1 VKGFRTISLE
11 RDGLAL
17 ALHVQ
22 EGEGPIVFLQHGLC
36 GDAAQPAAVFPEG
49 ARLAVLECRG
59 HGESPAG
66 AVENFSIA
74 TFAGDVLAAMS
85 MLGGG
90 PVIVGGIS
98 MGAAIAM
105 RIACLAPK
113 RVAGLVIARPAW
125 TTHPAPSNM
134 IPNLEVG
141 LMLQQPPS
149 ADEVNDFLA
158 SATGRMLAVEAPD
171 NLASL
176 TGFFR
181 REPRDVTEEL
191 LTRISRDGPG
201 VTDNQ
206 LSSLSIPTLVIGH
219 GEDVV
224 HPMAH
229 ARYLA
234 NLIPAARLVEI
245 PPKTRGREAYE
256 SGFRGALG
264 RFIQELQHAS
274 SPARLV

>member
-1 VKGFRTISLE
+1 MKGFRTMRLD

-22 EGEGPIVFLQHGLC
+22 EGEGPIVFFQHGLC
-36 GDAAQPAAVFPEG
+36 GDAAQPASVFPEG
-49 ARLAVLECRG
+49 ARLAVLDCRG

-66 AVENFSIA
+66 AVGSFSIA
-74 TFAGDVLAAMS
+74 TFADDVLAAMATFS
-85 MLGGG
+85 DG

-105 RIACLAPK
+105 RIACLAPQ

-125 TTHPAPSNM
+125 STHPAPSNM
-134 IPNLEVG
+134 TPNLEVG
-141 LMLQQPPS
+141 LMLQQPAS
-149 ADEVNDFLA
+149 ADEVNVFLT
-158 SATGRMLAVEAPD
+158 SATGQMLAAEAPD

-176 TGFFR
+176 NGFFHR
-181 REPRDVTEEL
+181 QPRDVTSEL

-201 VTDNQ
+201 VTEAQ
-206 LSSLSIPTLVIGH
+206 LSSLSVPALVIGH

-229 ARYLA
+229 ARHLA
-234 NLIPAARLVEI
+234 GLIPGARLVEI

-256 SGFRGALG
+256 AGFRDALS
-264 RFIQELQHAS
+264 RFIQEIHHA
-274 SPARLV
+274 

>member
-1 VKGFRTISLE
+1 MKGFRTMRLN

-22 EGEGPIVFLQHGLC
+22 VGEGPIVFFQHGLC

-49 ARLAVLECRG
+49 ARLVVLECRG
-59 HGESPAG
+59 HGDSPAG

-74 TFAGDVLAAMS
+74 TFADDMLAAMS
-85 MLGGG
+85 MLSDK

-105 RIACLAPK
+105 RIACLAPQ

-134 IPNLEVG
+134 TPNLEAG

-149 ADEVNDFLA
+149 AGEVDVFLS
-158 SATGRMLAVEAPD
+158 SATGRMLAVDAPD
-171 NLASL
+171 NLASI

-181 REPRDVTEEL
+181 REPRDVTSAL

-201 VTDNQ
+201 VTEAQ
-206 LSSLSIPTLVIGH
+206 LSSLSLPTLVIGH

-229 ARYLA
+229 ARRLA
-234 NLIPAARLVEI
+234 NLIPAAQLVEI

-256 SGFRGALG
+256 AGFRGALG
-264 RFIQELQHAS
+264 RFIQEIHHA
-274 SPARLV
+274 

>member
-1 VKGFRTISLE
+1 MLE
-11 RDGLAL
+11 
-17 ALHVQ
+17 
-22 EGEGPIVFLQHGLC
+22 
-36 GDAAQPAAVFPEG
+36 
-49 ARLAVLECRG
+49 
-59 HGESPAG
+59 
-66 AVENFSIA
+66 
-74 TFAGDVLAAMS
+74 
-85 MLGGG
+85 
-90 PVIVGGIS
+90 
-98 MGAAIAM
+98 
-105 RIACLAPK
+105 K
-113 RVAGLVIARPAW
+113 
-125 TTHPAPSNM
+125 
-134 IPNLEVG
+134 
-141 LMLQQPPS
+141 PPS
-149 ADEVNDFLA
+149 ADKVNDFLS

-181 REPRDVTEEL
+181 REPRDVTSAL

-201 VTDNQ
+201 VTDSQ